1 MSLPHILLSLLRE
14 PMSGTDLI
22 QLFQGTI
29 RHFWKTDLSQIYR
42 ALDALEG
49 EGCLRSESLPSQ
61 KGPARRVYHL
71 TDPGRRRLVE
81 WIRRP
86 AIIPAAKFEYLAQL
100 FSVTADRK
108 PREQA
113 RALLASMREETE
125 QSVHILEALD
135 DVFRRKTGGPESMP
149 ASLFYPWLTLR
160 HGLVRRRGLLEW
172 IDECM
177 GHLDRRPEAADEGA
191 DPNTMSELAHALQLV
206 AEEAGL
212 VGPTTRKE

>member
-1 MSLPHILLSLLRE
+1 MSLPNILLSLLRE

-22 QLFQGTI
+22 RLFQGTI

-42 ALDALEG
+42 ALDALER
-49 EGCLRSESLPSQ
+49 EGCLRSESLPSS

-71 TDPGRRRLVE
+71 TDPGRRRLAE

-100 FSVTADRK
+100 FSVTTHPR

-113 RALLASMREETE
+113 RALLASMREETA
-125 QSVHILEALD
+125 QSVRILEALD
-135 DVFRRKTGGPESMP
+135 DLIRRENGGPQSMP
-149 ASLFYPWLTLR
+149 TSLFYPWLTLR
-160 HGLVRRRGLLEW
+160 HGLIRRRGLLEW
-172 IDECM
+172 IDECVEHM
-177 GHLDRRPEAADEGA
+177 DRRPGAEDEEAGPEAMA
-191 DPNTMSELAHALQLV
+191 ELARALQLV

-212 VGPTTRKE
+212 VDSTMKKE